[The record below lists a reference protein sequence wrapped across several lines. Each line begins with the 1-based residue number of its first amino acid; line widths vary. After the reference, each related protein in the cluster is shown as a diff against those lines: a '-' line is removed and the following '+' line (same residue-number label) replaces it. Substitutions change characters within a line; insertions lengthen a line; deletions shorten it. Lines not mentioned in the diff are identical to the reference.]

1 MQGRREDFWDEVAKK
16 KECPREQGQTE
27 RFKPGWREK
36 IKRQQQFEEEN
47 WETDKREKVGQ
58 ISGIMRTLVC
68 WKSNKIGLFCYHI
81 AKVIAFGTEMTH
93 GQIKLTSETTLLP
106 FLGLGSFSLGLGF
119 FLQKRKKAF
128 RDSGSSFKKSAFRWV
143 LHLFRHNQGLPC
155 LLHYQAYYTHMCTMT
170 NHLTDELT
178 RTLSTQQRTA
188 ADWMWDTK
196 ALNANKARP
205 AAFVI
210 TMWHCSLICKSF
222 TFFPPYFKETTYS
235 EV

>member
-1 MQGRREDFWDEVAKK
+1 MSKGTGTNRKVQTRVKRKDKEATTIWGKKLRDRQKGESGTNIRDYEDTSVL
-16 KECPREQGQTE
+16 
-27 RFKPGWREK
+27 EK
-36 IKRQQQFEEEN
+36 QQN
-47 WETDKREKVGQ
+47 WIVLL
-58 ISGIMRTLVC
+58 SYS
-68 WKSNKIGLFCYHI
+68 KSYCIWNRDDTWTNK
-81 AKVIAFGTEMTH
+81 
-93 GQIKLTSETTLLP
+93 TSETTLLP